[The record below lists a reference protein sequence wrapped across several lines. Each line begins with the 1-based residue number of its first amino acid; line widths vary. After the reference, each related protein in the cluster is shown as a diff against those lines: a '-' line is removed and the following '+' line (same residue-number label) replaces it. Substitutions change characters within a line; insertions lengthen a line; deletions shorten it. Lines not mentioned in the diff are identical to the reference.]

1 MEVKICAPV
10 TGKCVRLLATEGDI
24 LEPSDDVVIIQ

>member
-10 TGKCVRLLATEGDI
+10 SGKCVRLLVAEGDV
-24 LEPSDDVVIIQ
+24 LGPSDDVAIIQ

>member
-10 TGKCVRLLATEGDI
+10 TGKCVRLLAAEGDI